1 VAGVIALYLAVN
13 FVCLRVLGI
22 DQLAQSTHPASEV
35 MQRTVG
41 PNGAALISVGIALS
55 ALGFLSQ
62 GTLTSPRVYYAMAK
76 DGLFFKAVAW
86 VHPRTRAPVVA
97 ILLQGLFAAVIS
109 LSATFQQIINY
120 VMSVEMI
127 FLALTAMSLFIFR
140 RRGGEG
146 TEARRSSLSGHPVT
160 TILFAIVN
168 VILVFDL
175 LYEYPRNS
183 AIGIGIALAGVPVYF
198 TWRHVSARRS

>member
-1 VAGVIALYLAVN
+1 
-13 FVCLRVLGI
+13 
-22 DQLAQSTHPASEV
+22 
-35 MQRTVG
+35 
-41 PNGAALISVGIALS
+41 
-55 ALGFLSQ
+55 
-62 GTLTSPRVYYAMAK
+62 
-76 DGLFFKAVAW
+76 
-86 VHPRTRAPVVA
+86 
-97 ILLQGLFAAVIS
+97 
-109 LSATFQQIINY
+109 
-120 VMSVEMI
+120 
-127 FLALTAMSLFIFR
+127 MSLFIFR